1 MKIEDIKDKLAF
13 PIAVLLC
20 ALFIGWVVFQAYLDI
35 KMKWNLA
42 HINNCP
48 CLTEVQK

>member
-1 MKIEDIKDKLAF
+1 MKMEDIKDKLAF

-20 ALFIGWVVFQAYLDI
+20 SLFFGWVVFQAYLDI

-42 HINNCP
+42 HLQNCP
-48 CLTEVQK
+48 CLQEVQK